1 MFGDNLK
8 KNKAFSG
15 ILTIGVGNVAGGAIT
30 SIFWLFLAGILGTE
44 TYGQLSYFL
53 AIMGITSV
61 AASFGGPFTMQ
72 VYVSKGLKIE
82 AALYFISII
91 TSLIGA
97 IILFFMFEDI
107 GLSLLVM
114 TTSVLNLYLVELLGK
129 KLFSKHSKIYIFQK
143 LLFVTLSLLFFSVIG
158 FEGIL
163 IGFALSNFVFSKHV
177 INILRKEKIN
187 FNIITEKKKIIF
199 SNYLSNLVSTTRNHI
214 DELLTLPLFG
224 LSLLGNYFLALQ
236 IIALMYILPSLVV
249 KYTLT
254 EDSRGNSTL
263 KVKGVTILSSII
275 VSVLG
280 ALILPELLPI
290 FLPEFTET
298 VLFIPILC
306 FAPIPRAI
314 TLMLMSS
321 FLAKEK
327 NFHIPIG
334 HLISIGI
341 MVIGIF
347 ISFQLSSEIGIAYS
361 YVLGLSGS
369 AIYLSIISWRKK
381 ILKI

>member
-1 MFGDNLK
+1 LFGDNLK

-30 SIFWLFLAGILGTE
+30 SLFWLFLAGILGTE

-107 GLSLLVM
+107 GLSLLVI

-177 INILRKEKIN
+177 VNILRKEKIN
-187 FNIITEKKKIIF
+187 FNIIKEKKKIIF

-214 DELLTLPLFG
+214 DELLTVPLFG

-236 IIALMYILPSLVV
+236 IIGLMYILPSLVV

-263 KVKGVTILSSII
+263 KVKGITILSSII
-275 VSVLG
+275 VSILG

-298 VLFIPILC
+298 VLLIPILC

-361 YVLGLSGS
+361 YVLGISGS

>member
-30 SIFWLFLAGILGTE
+30 SLFWLFLAGILGTE

-82 AALYFISII
+82 SALYLISII

-107 GLSLLVM
+107 GLSLLVI

-214 DELLTLPLFG
+214 DELLTVPLFG

-236 IIALMYILPSLVV
+236 IIGLMYILPSLVV

-298 VLFIPILC
+298 VLLIPILC

-361 YVLGLSGS
+361 YVLGISGS

>member
-30 SIFWLFLAGILGTE
+30 SLFWLFLAGILGTE

-107 GLSLLVM
+107 GLSLLVI

-177 INILRKEKIN
+177 VNILRKEKIN
-187 FNIITEKKKIIF
+187 FNIIKEKKKIIF

-214 DELLTLPLFG
+214 DELLTVPLFG

-236 IIALMYILPSLVV
+236 IIGLMYILPSLVV

-263 KVKGVTILSSII
+263 KVKGITILSSII
-275 VSVLG
+275 VSILG

-298 VLFIPILC
+298 VLLIPILC

-361 YVLGLSGS
+361 YVLGISGS

>member
-82 AALYFISII
+82 SALYLISII

-177 INILRKEKIN
+177 VNILRKEKIN

-214 DELLTLPLFG
+214 DELLTVPLFG

-236 IIALMYILPSLVV
+236 IIGLMYILPSLVV

-263 KVKGVTILSSII
+263 KVKGITILSSII
-275 VSVLG
+275 VSILG

-298 VLFIPILC
+298 VLLIPILC

-361 YVLGLSGS
+361 YVLGISGS

>member
-1 MFGDNLK
+1 MIDDKLK
-8 KNKAFSG
+8 NNKAFSG

-107 GLSLLVM
+107 GLSLLVI

-214 DELLTLPLFG
+214 DELLTVPLFG

-236 IIALMYILPSLVV
+236 IIGLMYILPSLVV

-298 VLFIPILC
+298 VLLIPILC

>member
-30 SIFWLFLAGILGTE
+30 SLFWLFLAGILGTE

-107 GLSLLVM
+107 GLSLLVI

-163 IGFALSNFVFSKHV
+163 IGFALSNFVFS
-177 INILRKEKIN
+177 N
-187 FNIITEKKKIIF
+187 
-199 SNYLSNLVSTTRNHI
+199 
-214 DELLTLPLFG
+214 
-224 LSLLGNYFLALQ
+224 
-236 IIALMYILPSLVV
+236 M
-249 KYTLT
+249 
-254 EDSRGNSTL
+254 
-263 KVKGVTILSSII
+263 
-275 VSVLG
+275 
-280 ALILPELLPI
+280 
-290 FLPEFTET
+290 
-298 VLFIPILC
+298 
-306 FAPIPRAI
+306 
-314 TLMLMSS
+314 
-321 FLAKEK
+321 
-327 NFHIPIG
+327 
-334 HLISIGI
+334 
-341 MVIGIF
+341 
-347 ISFQLSSEIGIAYS
+347 
-361 YVLGLSGS
+361 
-369 AIYLSIISWRKK
+369 
-381 ILKI
+381 

>member
-1 MFGDNLK
+1 
-8 KNKAFSG
+8 
-15 ILTIGVGNVAGGAIT
+15 
-30 SIFWLFLAGILGTE
+30 
-44 TYGQLSYFL
+44 
-53 AIMGITSV
+53 
-61 AASFGGPFTMQ
+61 
-72 VYVSKGLKIE
+72 
-82 AALYFISII
+82 
-91 TSLIGA
+91 
-97 IILFFMFEDI
+97 
-107 GLSLLVM
+107 
-114 TTSVLNLYLVELLGK
+114 
-129 KLFSKHSKIYIFQK
+129 
-143 LLFVTLSLLFFSVIG
+143 
-158 FEGIL
+158 
-163 IGFALSNFVFSKHV
+163 
-177 INILRKEKIN
+177 
-187 FNIITEKKKIIF
+187 
-199 SNYLSNLVSTTRNHI
+199 
-214 DELLTLPLFG
+214 
-224 LSLLGNYFLALQ
+224 
-236 IIALMYILPSLVV
+236 MYILPSLVV

-298 VLFIPILC
+298 VLLIPILC

>member
-1 MFGDNLK
+1 MIDDKLK
-8 KNKAFSG
+8 NNKAFSG

-82 AALYFISII
+82 SVLYFISII

-214 DELLTLPLFG
+214 DELLTVPLFG

-236 IIALMYILPSLVV
+236 IIGLMYILPSLVV

-298 VLFIPILC
+298 VLLIPILC

>member
-1 MFGDNLK
+1 MIDDKLK
-8 KNKAFSG
+8 NNKAFSG

-82 AALYFISII
+82 SALYLISII

-214 DELLTLPLFG
+214 DELLTVPLFG

-236 IIALMYILPSLVV
+236 IIGLMYILPSLVV

-298 VLFIPILC
+298 VLLIPILC

>member
-1 MFGDNLK
+1 MIDDKLK
-8 KNKAFSG
+8 NNKAFSG

-361 YVLGLSGS
+361 YVLGISGS

>member
-30 SIFWLFLAGILGTE
+30 SLFWLFLAGILGTE

-107 GLSLLVM
+107 GLSLLVI

-214 DELLTLPLFG
+214 DELLTVPLFG

-236 IIALMYILPSLVV
+236 IIGLMYILPSLVV

-298 VLFIPILC
+298 VLLIPILC

-361 YVLGLSGS
+361 YVLGISGS